1 MRFGGELLRPGSG
14 LQVEERNR
22 FSRLDLNF
30 AFVIL
35 ALNVIGL
42 INLYSATHGMYSRD
56 KMDLFWLQM
65 MWLCVGWS
73 IYLAITLIDYK
84 IFMRVAYVF
93 YGLNLAALV
102 AVEVMGKTSYGA
114 TRWLDLGFFRYQPS
128 ETMKLI
134 LVLILSKTF
143 ANRQSRGRLGLIEL
157 AWPAFLA
164 LVPMVLVLKQPDLG
178 TAMLLAA
185 ITSTMLI
192 FVGVRR
198 SILIFV
204 AISAVV
210 AAPIVWNF
218 GLKEY
223 QKNRVLTFISPGRD
237 PRGTGYNSIQSK
249 IAVGSG
255 KVLGK
260 GFRKGTQSQLE
271 FLPERHTDFIFSVL
285 SEEHGFIG
293 SVTTLG
299 LFVILYLMAIRIAS
313 QARDKAGALIV
324 VGVLAYMF
332 WHVFVNMGMVIGL
345 LPIVGVPLPLLSYGG
360 SSMLSTMLGMGMI
373 SSVAYRRYL
382 F

>member
-1 MRFGGELLRPGSG
+1 MKLAGDLLSTG
-14 LQVEERNR
+14 LQVEERNL

-42 INLYSATHGMYSRD
+42 INLYSATHGMFSKDR
-56 KMDLFWLQM
+56 MDLFWMQIA
-65 MWLCVGWS
+65 WLCIGWT
-73 IYLAITLIDYK
+73 IFLAITLIDYK
-84 IFMRVAYVF
+84 IFLRLSYVF
-93 YGLNLAALV
+93 YGLNCAALL
-102 AVEVMGKTSYGA
+102 AVEFIGKTSLGA

-128 ETMKLI
+128 ETMKLVM
-134 LVLILSKTF
+134 VLILARTF
-143 ANRQSRGRLGLIEL
+143 ASKSYERGMGLLDL
-157 AWPAFLA
+157 AWPTFLFFIPWG
-164 LVPMVLVLKQPDLG
+164 LTVKQPDLG
-178 TAMLLAA
+178 TATLLLAITMA
-185 ITSTMLI
+185 IFL

-198 SILIFV
+198 AIVIF
-204 AISAVV
+204 AIIAAAI
-210 AAPIVWNF
+210 AAPIAWNF
-218 GLKEY
+218 GLMDY
-223 QKNRVLTFISPGRD
+223 QKNRVLTFLSPGRD

-293 SVTTLG
+293 SITTLG
-299 LFVILYLMAIRIAS
+299 LFLILWLMSIRIAM

-332 WHVFVNMGMVIGL
+332 FHVIVNMGMVIGL

-360 SSMLSTMLGMGMI
+360 SGMLTTMVGLGLI

>member
-1 MRFGGELLRPGSG
+1 MKDILKSG

-22 FSRLDLNF
+22 FSRIDFNF
-30 AFVIL
+30 VFVIL
-35 ALNVIGL
+35 ALNLIGL
-42 INLYSATHGMYSRD
+42 INLYSATHGLYHHD
-56 KMDLFWLQM
+56 KTELFWMQLA
-65 MWLCVGWS
+65 WLAVGWAVFF
-73 IYLAITLIDYK
+73 AITFLDYK
-84 IFMRVAYVF
+84 IFVRFAYIF
-93 YGLNLAALV
+93 YSLNLLALV
-102 AVEVMGKTSYGA
+102 LVMLIGKSSLGA
-114 TRWLDLGFFRYQPS
+114 QRWLDLGFMRYQPS

-134 LVLILSKTF
+134 LVLLLAKLL
-143 ANRQSRGRLGLIEL
+143 ANRQAKDGMGVMQL
-157 AWPAFLA
+157 AWPGILA
-164 LVPMVLVLKQPDLG
+164 LVPWVLTVKQPDLG
-178 TAMLLAA
+178 TAMLIAA
-185 ITSTMLI
+185 ITVTMLM
-192 FVGVRR
+192 FVGVKR
-198 SILIFV
+198 SILVFTVITGV
-204 AISAVV
+204 I

-223 QKNRVLTFISPGRD
+223 QKNRVLTFLSPGRD

-255 KVLGK
+255 RILGK

-299 LFVILYLMAIRIAS
+299 LFVIMYLMSVRIAM
-313 QARDKAGALIV
+313 QAPNKVGALVV

-345 LPIVGVPLPLLSYGG
+345 MPIVGAPLPLISYGG
-360 SSMLSTMLGMGMI
+360 SSLLSTMTGLGLI